1 MAEAT
6 SVSFEP
12 HTFYE
17 ANTINFTVDVNNL
30 FSSKIINEVELTM
43 PEFTIVAV
51 EQFAGWTENHTAV
64 HVEWRGG
71 TIEGNVRSALFMF
84 NATVPVIDSDRSK
97 NISIDTRFTD
107 GNDITFVI
115 PINIIN
121 DVTGPVISNTIPADG
136 GYLRANNPNQ
146 LVHANVNDPE
156 TGIGSANFKWNA
168 CSNSS
173 NNQIN
178 LACNGN
184 DCNGTIDVS
193 SFDEGEQICF
203 TFTVVN
209 KGGESSQ
216 VSGTAGFDGTAP
228 TVSLV
233 SPANNAYL
241 GTSGQFSFTASDNV
255 APIMSC
261 DLLIDEDIVQT
272 INANDSQTTLISA
285 DLSGFSEGAHLWKM
299 RCRDTVGLQGESG
312 ARTFVLDNTPPN
324 LELISP
330 VNQSTI
336 SDSTVFNINATD
348 NYGVAQISS
357 NPNINNISNWPEGP
371 NNVVLQVIDHVGNMV
386 RKGYLFF
393 VDRTAP
399 SISLISPANGANVD
413 THVQFIF
420 NISDNYA
427 TDINCTIY
435 VDGTKDASS
444 IVNPGTATISSQL
457 SLGNHTWYARCKDE
471 VGNNADSA
479 QRAITVVDTSGPD
492 IVLTDIITVERGTD
506 FVIEATVTDVSGV
519 DTVVGLI
526 GQMGS
531 TFNLNK
537 NGDVYTKTVGT
548 NSDSVLGNYTY
559 TVTATDSNG
568 YSSTAQDTFELVPYT
583 GNTGGDS
590 GSGSSGGSGSNSGFG
605 FKQSTAQQSPT
616 TYSGQDSNAGGQNQD
631 ETEEEPGTEE
641 EPPVQTKLDEKTTLP
656 ETKGV
661 GKATSIFSSSLF
673 KFAGL
678 FVLIVI
684 ILSLFALGYTK
695 IPKLRFKKSE
705 EEIARTETEKEAF
718 FNEKLKKDLN
728 SDLSEIDAGEEEN
741 QKFDQNN
748 FLFDNEGD

>member
-1 MAEAT
+1 
-6 SVSFEP
+6 
-12 HTFYE
+12 
-17 ANTINFTVDVNNL
+17 
-30 FSSKIINEVELTM
+30 
-43 PEFTIVAV
+43 
-51 EQFAGWTENHTAV
+51 
-64 HVEWRGG
+64 
-71 TIEGNVRSALFMF
+71 
-84 NATVPVIDSDRSK
+84 
-97 NISIDTRFTD
+97 
-107 GNDITFVI
+107 VI

-146 LVHANVNDPE
+146 PVYANVNDPE
-156 TGIGSANFKWNA
+156 TGIGSVNFNWNS

-178 LACNGN
+178 LACNN
-184 DCNGTIDVS
+184 NNCNGTIDVS

-203 TFTVVN
+203 TFTAVN

-241 GTSGQFSFTASDNV
+241 GISGQFSFTATDNV
-255 APIMSC
+255 ASVMSC
-261 DLLIDEDIVQT
+261 DLLIDEDVVQT

-285 DLSGFSEGAHLWKM
+285 DLSGFSEGTHLWKVK
-299 RCRDTVGLQGESG
+299 CRDTVGLQGESG
-312 ARTFVLDNTPPN
+312 ARAFILDNTPPSLN
-324 LELISP
+324 LISP
-330 VNQSTI
+330 LNQSTI

-371 NNVVLQVIDHVGNMV
+371 NNVVLQVTDHVGNTV
-386 RKGYLFF
+386 RKGYLFY

-399 SISLISPANGANVD
+399 SISLISPVNGANVD
-413 THVQFIF
+413 THVQFTF

-427 TDINCTIY
+427 TNINCTIF
-435 VDGTKDASS
+435 VDGTKDANSF
-444 IVNPGTATISSQL
+444 VNPGTATISSQL
-457 SLGNHTWYARCKDE
+457 SLGNHTWYARCMDE
-471 VGNNADSA
+471 VGNSVNSA
-479 QRAITVVDTSGPD
+479 QRSIIVVDTSGPD
-492 IVLTDIITVERGTD
+492 IVLKDIVAVERGTD

-519 DTVVGLI
+519 STVVGLI
-526 GQMGS
+526 GQLGS

-559 TVTATDSNG
+559 TITATDSNG

-590 GSGSSGGSGSNSGFG
+590 GSGSGGGNTGSNSGHG

-616 TYSGQDSNAGGQNQD
+616 TYSGQDSDAGGQNQD
-631 ETEEEPGTEE
+631 QTEEEPGTEE
-641 EPPVQTKLDEKTTLP
+641 EPPVQTEVEEKTKLP

-705 EEIARTETEKEAF
+705 EEIARKETEKEAY

-728 SDLSEIDAGEEEN
+728 SDLSELDGGKEEN
-741 QKFDQNN
+741 LKFDQNN
-748 FLFDNEGD
+748 FLFDNDGD